1 MDDEVEVEG
10 YCLELDDEVEELQIF
25 FMVEVAEPDEAEEV
39 IIGVMKAVP
48 IQLMVEMEEVLQ
60 R

>member
-1 MDDEVEVEG
+1 MEVEG